1 MLSSSGCVVIKKWR
15 RRRRRHVG
23 RWRFPFTCSAL
34 SAVVVVVAAVV
45 LHSGGDG
52 AGRTVM
58 PVTICPIHHPRVWCL
73 RVTPHAFTATFVPYA
88 QACRDEWCAVVVVV
102 VVVVLGAV
110 SSVPDSLRTAGV
122 AERSA
127 GRGVSW

>member
-1 MLSSSGCVVIKKWR
+1 MYAARSNEAHLKWFQWFVFNFLASFLVI
-15 RRRRRHVG
+15 
-23 RWRFPFTCSAL
+23 S
-34 SAVVVVVAAVV
+34 
-45 LHSGGDG
+45 
-52 AGRTVM
+52 
-58 PVTICPIHHPRVWCL
+58 
-73 RVTPHAFTATFVPYA
+73 
-88 QACRDEWCAVVVVV
+88 VVVVV